1 MVKFGEFIM
10 ILEFHRQGRNT
21 GSAFTGERREV
32 RWGVMPSRLACGRPL
47 VVQQGLR
54 TPTELRFENCCTRGI
69 RGLLFGSPFTRR
81 STKPTAL
88 FFAVA

>member
-1 MVKFGEFIM
+1 LDVLLPSVAVEWIA
-10 ILEFHRQGRNT
+10 I
-21 GSAFTGERREV
+21 ERF
-32 RWGVMPSRLACGRPL
+32 MLAL
-47 VVQQGLR
+47 VAVAVVQQGLR

>member
-1 MVKFGEFIM
+1 MWRSRPRSERGHED
-10 ILEFHRQGRNT
+10 LGRWWFVT
-21 GSAFTGERREV
+21 KGPV
-32 RWGVMPSRLACGRPL
+32 RPDAI
-47 VVQQGLR
+47 VQQGLR